1 MPDFSGNKAI
11 CCPGFV
17 RLGRPAVRRAAR
29 FCMSLAVILLGGPE
43 AWAETRVP
51 ADSHIARLNHAGFKT
66 RGYCTG
72 FATQEGPVITAA
84 HCLPEIPTDIVHVL
98 LGYETGQLEQHIKTP
113 ATSYRIMPG
122 HDIAALCDIKGD
134 PNGLR
139 LTDAWRCPNAG
150 YTGGGAGLRRAER
163 ACAAEDSN
171 RPVRWRGLSL
181 PLENLMQLDCPL
193 PPGTSGAPVTLT
205 GSGSRDVVGVVSAS
219 STTGSFAYLLSVDMT
234 ERLCKDDNTSALA
247 SLSSPT

>member
-139 LTDAWRCPNAG
+139 LTDASPTPGTRVEVQG
-150 YTGGGAGLRRAER
+150 YGAPSAHALQKT
-163 ACAAEDSN
+163 ACS
-171 RPVRWRGLSL
+171 VLSL

-205 GSGSRDVVGVVSAS
+205 GSRDVVGVVSAS